1 MENYKLNKKEKII
14 LEEMIGY
21 NTKKINT
28 KLTLTNE
35 RIFIEKE
42 KGLFKKK
49 LKLIEIIYL
58 EELKK
63 ENNKL
68 KTKQNNNILEI
79 ETIYE
84 SITLYFED
92 SKDLKKFMKE
102 LEDIVSPSKIKEVL
116 GFLNKN
122 KKEIANVVVAV
133 GELGIQ
139 INNTLKKK

>member
-1 MENYKLNKKEKII
+1 MENYKLSKKEKII
-14 LEEMIGY
+14 LEEMIGF
-21 NTKKINT
+21 NSKKINT

-49 LKLIEIIYL
+49 LKLVETIYL

-68 KTKQNNNILEI
+68 KVTQNNNILEI

-84 SITLYFED
+84 PLTIYFED
-92 SKDLKKFMKE
+92 SKTARTFIKE
-102 LEDIVSPSKIKEVL
+102 VENIISPSKLKEVL
-116 GFLNKN
+116 GFLNDN
-122 KKEIANVVVAV
+122 KKEIANVVVAM

-139 INNTLKKK
+139 INNSLKKK

>member
-1 MENYKLNKKEKII
+1 MNYNLNNQEKIL
-14 LEEMIGY
+14 LEIMIGF
-21 NTKKINT
+21 NKKKINT

-35 RIFIEKE
+35 RIFLEQE

-49 LKLIEIIYL
+49 FKLIETIYL

-63 ENNKL
+63 ENKKL
-68 KTKQNNNILEI
+68 KTKQNDNILEI

-92 SKDLKKFMKE
+92 SKELKKFMKE